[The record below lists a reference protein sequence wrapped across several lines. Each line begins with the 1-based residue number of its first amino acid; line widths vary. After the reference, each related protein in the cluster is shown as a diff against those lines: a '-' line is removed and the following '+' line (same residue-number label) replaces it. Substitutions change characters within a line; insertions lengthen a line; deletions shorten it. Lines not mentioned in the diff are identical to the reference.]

1 MIVIK
6 KPISAISSMAAYV
19 IVCILFVFFALI
31 VYAVILHKKKKQGL
45 KVRSTSSL

>member
-1 MIVIK
+1 
-6 KPISAISSMAAYV
+6 MAAYV

-45 KVRSTSSL
+45 KVRRIKLTMSVLPNMALSGQ